1 MNPPDCRVKSLSIP
15 EHLLLTVVEQMCGS
29 PTSRTVLLPDL
40 GVPPGATVHAVLHRW
55 ESRTFEVLVRH
66 PDFAEVPDGDSVP
79 RHPAAPGPQYHTYFL
94 APLGSPEAPA
104 VTPEFRQAAE
114 VEAATPLA
122 AGRAAG
128 GDAWADLE
136 HEVCPT
142 CDDDRLLAKCLVCG
156 RTRVSPSLDCPCG
169 VRPWDSVGNLTWAT
183 VPCPDCQS
191 SKVEIRESSP

>member
-1 MNPPDCRVKSLSIP
+1 MNPPERRLKILAIP
-15 EHLLLTVVEQMCGS
+15 EHLLLTLVEQMCG
-29 PTSRTVLLPDL
+29 PPASRTLSLPDL
-40 GVPPGATVHAVLHRW
+40 GLPADCVVQAIHYRW
-55 ESRTFEVLVRH
+55 EYRTFEVVVHH
-66 PDFAEVPDGDSVP
+66 PSFAEVSDGDLIP

-114 VEAATPLA
+114 VEAATPIT
-122 AGRAAG
+122 AGRACR
-128 GDAWADLE
+128 DDDDHVE
-136 HEVCPT
+136 CKT
-142 CDDDRLLAKCLVCG
+142 CDGDGLLAECLVCG
-156 RTRVSPSLDCPCG
+156 RTRVNPSLDCPCG